1 MSGGDGYLYEIKVP
15 KGFVAMPTSHFH
27 KDSTIM
33 EEVLLP
39 RGITIQILSRSG
51 RNIRAKVI
59 GGSAWMWKSQP
70 KNEGFI

>member
-1 MSGGDGYLYEIKVP
+1 
-15 KGFVAMPTSHFH
+15 MPTSHFH